1 MQMFE
6 TAFNFVMQ
14 SEVGP
19 WFDSTDP
26 DVIAGLCKTVVQ
38 KKRTGFVNHK
48 SDKGGATKF
57 GIAQASHPQVDVMTL
72 TLAQAKAIYFKAYW
86 IASRAS
92 EMPEPICIMHFDAAT
107 NHGISRANKLLQRAI
122 GVTDDGVFGPAS
134 MKALLASSSLLTP
147 ADLMKPR
154 RDFMKKIVE
163 ARPDQEVF
171 LKGWL
176 ARCDNVEGILR

>member
-1 MQMFE
+1 MFE

-38 KKRTGFVNHK
+38 KKKTGFVNHK

-86 IASRAS
+86 KVGRCD
-92 EMPEPICIMHFDAAT
+92 ELPEPMCIAHFDACV
-107 NHGISRANKLLQRAI
+107 NHGISRAGKLLQLAV
-122 GVTDDGVFGPAS
+122 GAQPDGVVGANTIAHARAMS
-134 MKALLASSSLLTP
+134 VTMTP
-147 ADLMKPR
+147 EQFMKPR
-154 RDFMKKIVE
+154 RDFFLKIVE

-176 ARCDNVEGILR
+176 ARCDHVESILR